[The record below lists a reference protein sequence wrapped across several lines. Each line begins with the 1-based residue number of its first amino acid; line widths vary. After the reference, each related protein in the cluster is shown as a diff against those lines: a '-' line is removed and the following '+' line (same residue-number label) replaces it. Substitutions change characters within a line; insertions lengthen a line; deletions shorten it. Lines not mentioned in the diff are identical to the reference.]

1 MHDFPKL
8 AAQVRGA
15 RALLGWSQSY
25 LAEGISVRRVIIADF
40 ESCKREP
47 QASTVS
53 ALITEL
59 NAAGIAFTETGVEF
73 LEWPPRPY
81 VPTGCATIKKRAR
94 RRWCSRALNELPN
107 LQAVVSNLSEH

>member
-1 MHDFPKL
+1 MQNFLKV

-25 LAEGISVRRVIIADF
+25 LAEGISVRRVIIADL

-47 QASTVS
+47 QEATLF

-59 NAAGIAFTETGVEF
+59 NAAGIVFTEFGF
-73 LEWPPRPY
+73 LFVGRPPRPY
-81 VPTGCATIKKRAR
+81 VPTGCTTLKQRAR
-94 RRWCSRALNELPN
+94 RQWCSR
-107 LQAVVSNLSEH
+107 